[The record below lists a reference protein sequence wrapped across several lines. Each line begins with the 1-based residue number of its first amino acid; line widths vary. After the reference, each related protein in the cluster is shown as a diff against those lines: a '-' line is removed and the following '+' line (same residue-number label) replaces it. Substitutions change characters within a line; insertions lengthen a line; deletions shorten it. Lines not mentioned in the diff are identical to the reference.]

1 MHVVLTIGVFYYRRS
16 SSKAL
21 DIGLYVFFLNFSLK
35 DTTETIMTRVL

>member
-16 SSKAL
+16 GSKAL
-21 DIGLYVFFLNFSLK
+21 DIGLYFFLNFSLK